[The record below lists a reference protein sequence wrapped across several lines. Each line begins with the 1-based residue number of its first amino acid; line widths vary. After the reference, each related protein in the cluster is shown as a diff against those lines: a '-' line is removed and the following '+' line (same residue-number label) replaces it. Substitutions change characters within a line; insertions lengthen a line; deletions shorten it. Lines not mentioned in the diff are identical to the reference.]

1 MSEDN
6 KRKAYLYLENLAVRQ
21 GYIIFDSII
30 DVSEEY
36 RLSALE
42 VDWLSNSLLMKG
54 ILICDERPNHLDKV
68 DTAEDYN
75 DYSQCDYS
83 DIFSRILQIEP
94 SLKKFIDYVRT
105 IRPPQF
111 KEISKIIHHAKD
123 GNKYARDRII
133 EMHIRS
139 ALRIGLQRALLFE
152 TELMDCIGDAYE
164 GLIIAFDKYE
174 PGISGAFISYA
185 SMWIYQNISR
195 WQPNK
200 RPSIYYP
207 AHKKEL
213 YFSIYPVLKNK
224 GCTICDRFCYCQKVR
239 KVICEQQNCSEE
251 QTGDVI
257 LQMTPLDSYD
267 ALLRGIDDE
276 SCDSYDKN
284 FFIEQITTTNS
295 AFELVERRDF
305 EREVDIAI
313 NTLTERE
320 QLVIRRRFGFG
331 YGEEKTLEDIGSELM
346 VTRERVR
353 QIESSALKKL
363 RKKDKLK
370 FLYCQCM

>member
-21 GYIIFDSII
+21 GYIFFDCII
-30 DVSEEY
+30 DVSEAY

-54 ILICDERPNHLDKV
+54 ILIRDERLNHLDKV
-68 DTAEDYN
+68 DKDEDYN
-75 DYSQCDYS
+75 DYSHCDYG
-83 DIFSRILQIEP
+83 DIFDKVLQLEP
-94 SLKKFIDYVRT
+94 SLNSFINYVRT

-111 KEISKIIHHAKD
+111 KEISKIIYHAKD

-139 ALRIGLQRALLFE
+139 AIRIGLQRALLFE
-152 TELMDCIGDAYE
+152 TDLIDCIGDACE
-164 GLIIAFDKYE
+164 GLVIAFDKYE
-174 PGISGAFISYA
+174 PGMSGAFISFA

-207 AHKKEL
+207 AQKRNL

-224 GCTICDRFCYCQKVR
+224 GCTICDRFCSCQKIR

-251 QTGDVI
+251 QTEDTI
-257 LQMTPLDSYD
+257 LQMISLDSYD
-267 ALLRGIDDE
+267 ALLSGIDNE
-276 SCDSYDKN
+276 LCDSYDKKK
-284 FFIEQITTTNS
+284 FIEQITTDTN
-295 AFELVERRDF
+295 AFELVEYTDF

-320 QLVIRRRFGFG
+320 QLVIRRRFGLG
-331 YGEEKTLEDIGSELM
+331 YAEEQTLEDIGSELM
-346 VTRERVR
+346 VTRERIR

-363 RKKDKLK
+363 RKNDALK
-370 FLYCQCM
+370 SLYCLCM